1 MGNCD
6 GDDQKTPTGVTHGCG
21 LYLLVLTQEGQPA
34 INGIQSHEITP
45 LPAAYYSGFGK
56 LETTIISS
64 KNRAGWDT
72 HPITTQT
79 GRAYVRAKL
88 ISIQVGIPR
97 TVQIDGEEITT
108 GIFKTP
114 IEKRIPLH
122 WLDLEGDQQA
132 DLTVHGGRDKAV
144 YVYPSEHYPYWK
156 KQLPGV
162 NLPWGAFG
170 ENFTTSGL
178 VEDTVCLGDRFTI
191 GTAEVVVT
199 QPRLPCFK
207 LNLKF
212 DRADMAKRFLAS
224 RRSGFYL
231 RVLREGE
238 VGPGDE
244 IVRTHQDENRVS
256 ISDALRIYLHEASSN
271 ELVHRALQV
280 EYLSPSWREKF
291 AQEI

>member
-1 MGNCD
+1 MD
-6 GDDQKTPTGVTHGCG
+6 LKKHP
-21 LYLLVLTQEGQPA
+21 QPR
-34 INGIQSHEITP
+34 I
-45 LPAAYYSGFGK
+45 
-56 LETTIISS
+56 
-64 KNRAGWDT
+64 
-72 HPITTQT
+72 
-79 GRAYVRAKL
+79 V
-88 ISIQVGIPR
+88 SIQVGIPR
-97 TVQIDGEEITT
+97 TVQLEGGEVPTA
-108 GIFKTP
+108 IFKAP
-114 IEKRIPLH
+114 VNKRITLH

-132 DLTVHGGRDKAV
+132 DLSVHGGRDKAV

-178 VEDTVCLGDRFTI
+178 VEDTVGLGDRFTI

-212 DRADMAKRFLAS
+212 NRDDMAKRFLAS
-224 RRSGFYL
+224 RRTGFYL

-244 IVRTHQDENRVS
+244 IARIHQDENRVS
-256 ISDALRIYLHEASSN
+256 ISDALRIYLHEPNSN
-271 ELVHRALQV
+271 ELARRALQV
-280 EYLSPSWREKF
+280 EYLSPSWRERF
-291 AQEI
+291 TQRI